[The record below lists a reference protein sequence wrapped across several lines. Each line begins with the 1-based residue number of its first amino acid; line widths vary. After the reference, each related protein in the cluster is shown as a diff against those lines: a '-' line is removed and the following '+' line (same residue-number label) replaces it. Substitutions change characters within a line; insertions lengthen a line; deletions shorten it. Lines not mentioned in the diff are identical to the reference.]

1 MATVDLKKSP
11 DYDALVEAILEK
23 TKAGKLDWQTT
34 ANERSYISAVKGE
47 RTFEV
52 VKSNPE
58 VAAFLVEVKDG
69 VRIPPRLGCWVKVM
83 GPDGELLVQTPML
96 ELADELYE
104 VARRLALRVDE
115 NIDSTV
121 QLLETL

>member
-1 MATVDLKKSP
+1 MAVDLEKSP
-11 DYDALVEAILEK
+11 DYDALVETLLQK
-23 TKAGKLDWQTT
+23 TKAGKVDWQTT
-34 ANERSYISAVKGE
+34 ANERSFVSAVKGE

-58 VAAFLVEVKDG
+58 AAAFFVQAKGG
-69 VRIPPRLGCWVKVM
+69 VSPPPHLGCWVKVM
-83 GPDGELLVQTPML
+83 GPDGELLLQTPML

-115 NIDSTV
+115 NIDSTL